1 MESLGRSVTI
11 DQEQVEAAVDAQASG
26 YERLVLI
33 VGPPGSGK
41 SSVLRDAAKGRG
53 WPVTNLG
60 LELAQRML
68 ELPVQQRPARALDT
82 IRGLLD
88 DLDSDVA
95 CLDNIELLFE
105 PSLQLDPLGLLQ
117 SLSRQKTLVVAWP
130 GIIAGDEGSPRL
142 AHAERHHPE
151 YRDYSARGLVLLSV
165 SAEE

>member
-1 MESLGRSVTI
+1 MTIRTDQVT
-11 DQEQVEAAVDAQASG
+11 AAVDALAFG

-33 VGPPGSGK
+33 VGPSGSGK
-41 SSVLRDAAKGRG
+41 SSALRDAAEHRQ

-68 ELPVQQRPARALDT
+68 EVPVQQRPARALDT

-88 DLDSDVA
+88 ELDSDVA

-130 GIIAGDEGSPRL
+130 GSIAGDEDSPRL
-142 AHAERHHPE
+142 VHAERPHPE
-151 YRDYSARGLVLLSV
+151 HREYSARGLVLLSV
-165 SAEE
+165 PAEE